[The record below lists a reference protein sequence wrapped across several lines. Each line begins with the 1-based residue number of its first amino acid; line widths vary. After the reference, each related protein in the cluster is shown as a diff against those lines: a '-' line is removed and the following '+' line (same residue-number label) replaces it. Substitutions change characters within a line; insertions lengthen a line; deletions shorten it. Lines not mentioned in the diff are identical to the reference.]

1 MKKNQKL
8 QVVKRFALLFV
19 LLSVFTLSGCKNLV
33 YPGVYDMCGWGT
45 AAVFEIKRGGEV
57 VNLANYQKGTWEKTR
72 GGIRISGLGNYNGV
86 YRDDVK
92 RVDGK
97 FTIESPRGSLLCKRK

>member
-8 QVVKRFALLFV
+8 QVVKRFALLIV

-33 YPGVYDMCGWGT
+33 YPGVYDMCGWAT

-57 VNLANYQKGTWEKTR
+57 VNLANYQKGTWEKAS
-72 GGIRISGLGNYNGV
+72 GGIRISGLGSSNGV
-86 YRDDVK
+86 YKQGK
-92 RVDGK
+92 RSEDGRFVLITPK
-97 FTIESPRGSLLCKRK
+97 GSSLCKRK